1 MAVRRTVGQVPC
13 EPARM
18 SLDDHVAMLALVF
31 ILALLVPLAIG
42 LHAASMTKLA
52 DSPNVAATST

>member
-1 MAVRRTVGQVPC
+1 
-13 EPARM
+13 M
-18 SLDDHVAMLALVF
+18 SLDDHVAMLALVL

-52 DSPNVAATST
+52 DSPNVTATST